1 MPSGGLAPRLR
12 VNQQLLGGTAMTMT
26 MISSLLVCVAGLG
39 LVATGMVLPLLLLPD
54 EPGGSPESQ
63 PALRRFPGKAVTVRA

>member
-1 MPSGGLAPRLR
+1 VATTVR
-12 VNQQLLGGTAMTMT
+12 VKQQLFGGTAMTIT
-26 MISSLLVCVAGLG
+26 LILSLLVCIAGLG